1 MFLLVFTALISLCV
15 GGLSCYHG
23 KLACSGMTTNEELRG
38 KYGAGNPYDQG
49 CNRNCEA
56 FCKSGKSR
64 IFEDNYDTES
74 LSIIEANVFVIK
86 SRPPPQ
92 KKQ

>member
-1 MFLLVFTALISLCV
+1 VLDIIFLVFELYKSGNPKDESKRTTIAMFLLVFTALISLCV
-15 GGLSCYHG
+15 GGLACYHG

-56 FCKSGKSR
+56 FC
-64 IFEDNYDTES
+64 
-74 LSIIEANVFVIK
+74 
-86 SRPPPQ
+86 
-92 KKQ
+92 